1 MQELKILHKLIKKVE
16 DDIENFSFNTS
27 VSAFM
32 IAVNELYETCC
43 NKREIL
49 EPMLI
54 LLSPFAPHVAE
65 ELWSMLG
72 HSDSISKAAFPEY
85 VSSYTIED
93 TFEYPVAFNGKMRF
107 KLNLKRDLSKNDIEA
122 IVAKSP
128 ETLKYLGE
136 SKISKIIVVPNKI
149 INIVF

>member
-1 MQELKILHKLIKKVE
+1 
-16 DDIENFSFNTS
+16 
-27 VSAFM
+27 M
-32 IAVNELYETCC
+32 IAVNELYETGC

-65 ELWSMLG
+65 ELWSLLG
-72 HSDSISKAAFPEY
+72 HSDSISKATFPEY
-85 VSSYTIED
+85 IQSYTVED

-107 KLNLKRDLSKNDIEA
+107 KLTLKRDLSKSEIEDL
-122 IVAKSP
+122 VVKSP
-128 ETLKYLGE
+128 ETLKYIGE
-136 SKISKIIVVPNKI
+136 GKISKIIVVPNKI